1 MGDQKLTTVL
11 STPWA
16 PAPRVVPEASCRLF
30 CFPYA
35 GGGAS
40 IYGRSTNRLPAFL
53 DLIPVQL
60 PGRENRLDEPPIRK
74 LSELVEQAAQCLRP
88 YLRPPF
94 AFFGHSMGSL
104 IAFELCRKLRKLKWP
119 NPECLFV
126 SAMRGPHLP
135 RRHPPRY
142 NLPKSALMQELRTL
156 GGTPGGVFEDDEL
169 LELILPTLRADFA
182 VCDQY
187 EFVVERPLEI
197 PICAFAGSDDT
208 EAPPH
213 VVAGWRQH
221 TLRRFSFHV
230 MSGGHFFINSSRQ
243 AVLDLIGSELGAL
256 SNRTTPTRST
266 LAPGEFDSG
275 EPE

>member
-1 MGDQKLTTVL
+1 MI
-11 STPWA
+11 TPVSNRWV
-16 PAPRVVPEASCRLF
+16 PASRIVPDASCRLF

-60 PGRENRLDEPPIRK
+60 PGREGRLDEPPIHN
-74 LSELVEQAAQCLRP
+74 LAELIEQAARCLRP

-94 AFFGHSMGSL
+94 ALFGHSMGSL

-119 NPECLFV
+119 TPVCLFV

-142 NLPKSALMQELRTL
+142 NLPKSALIQELKTL
-156 GGTPGGVFEDDEL
+156 GGTPGGVFEDGEL
-169 LELILPTLRADFA
+169 LELTLPTLRADFA

-187 EFVVERPLEI
+187 EFEVESPLEM
-197 PICAFAGSDDT
+197 PICAFAARDDT
-208 EAPPH
+208 EAPPP
-213 VVAGWRQH
+213 VVACWREH
-221 TLRRFSFHV
+221 TLSRFSLHV
-230 MSGGHFFINSSRQ
+230 MSGGHFFINSARQ
-243 AVLDLIGSELGAL
+243 AVLDLIGSELLAFSHYAAPAL
-256 SNRTTPTRST
+256 SAVASRE
-266 LAPGEFDSG
+266 LDLE
-275 EPE
+275 EIV